1 MAFFVCHVAKYSR
14 NNIVGIQKHNQR
26 QNKSYKNKDID
37 ITKSNKNIDFENK
50 TRIKYLEKIEEVIK
64 ENRKKG
70 KVIRKDAILMC
81 ESVISASPEFFLGM
95 DHKDKEKYFKYSY
108 EFLKDRYGEKN
119 IISATVHFDETTP
132 HMHFN
137 FVPITYDGKL
147 SAKDLI
153 TRIELKKIQDE
164 LPKYLQ
170 SRGFD
175 IKRGREYS
183 KEKHIQPEDYKKQQ
197 IQELRELETK
207 LEYVKKLFKGLEKSL
222 NSFNELEPANVKK
235 SLITG
240 KETVYKNDYDE
251 VIDILKGTMKENIE
265 LKEKL
270 YNEQLKTS
278 NLEFKL
284 NTVNEYERLIYEKEK
299 KLKLEKEEFE
309 EQKQLISE
317 REKNIEKV
325 IENKDKNNK
334 NILNEKEIERN
345 KLEKQYKNLSR
356 KYNHSIKKYE
366 KEIEELSKNDI
377 YIIFNK
383 SSIKEIQENDT
394 YRFKDA
400 NNFIKELNKLCF
412 YRNETRELGFQM
424 SFGTNAKGSF
434 LEKNIILGQYRDID
448 LKREI
453 ININKSNNKVVS
465 KDLFRD

>member
-37 ITKSNKNIDFENK
+37 ITKSSKNIDFENK
-50 TRIKYLEKIEEVIK
+50 TRIKYLEKVEKIIK
-64 ENRKKG
+64 ENRTKG

-95 DHKDKEKYFKYSY
+95 HQKEKEKYFKYTY

-119 IISATVHFDETTP
+119 IVSATVHFDETTP

-137 FVPITYDGKL
+137 FVPITFDGKL
-147 SAKDLI
+147 SAKDI
-153 TRIELKKIQDE
+153 VTRIELKKIQDE
-164 LPKYLQ
+164 LPRFLQ
-170 SRGFD
+170 SKGFD

-183 KEKHIQPEDYKKQQ
+183 EAKHIQPEDYKKQQ
-197 IQELRELETK
+197 IQELKELENK
-207 LEYVKKLFKGLEKSL
+207 LEYVKKLFKGFDKPL
-222 NSFNELEPANVKK
+222 NSFNELEPVNIKK

-270 YNEQLKTS
+270 YNEQLKTRH
-278 NLEFKL
+278 LEVKL
-284 NTVNEYERLIYEKEK
+284 NTVNEYERLTYEKEK
-299 KLKLEKEEFE
+299 KLKLEKEELE

-317 REKNIEKV
+317 HEKNLDKV
-325 IENKDKNNK
+325 LKNKDKNNRK
-334 NILNEKEIERN
+334 ILDEKEVEINE
-345 KLEKQYKNLSR
+345 LEKQYKNLSR
-356 KYNHSIKKYE
+356 KYNNTIREYE
-366 KEIEELSKNDI
+366 NVVEEFSNNDI

-400 NNFIKELNKLCF
+400 NNLIKVLNELYF
-412 YRNETRELGFQM
+412 HSNETKEIGFNM
-424 SFGTNAKGSF
+424 SFGANNENVF
-434 LEKNIILGQYRDID
+434 LQKNIILGQYRDID
-448 LKREI
+448 LRQ
-453 ININKSNNKVVS
+453 
-465 KDLFRD
+465 

>member
-1 MAFFVCHVAKYSR
+1 
-14 NNIVGIQKHNQR
+14 
-26 QNKSYKNKDID
+26 
-37 ITKSNKNIDFENK
+37 
-50 TRIKYLEKIEEVIK
+50 
-64 ENRKKG
+64 
-70 KVIRKDAILMC
+70 
-81 ESVISASPEFFLGM
+81 
-95 DHKDKEKYFKYSY
+95 
-108 EFLKDRYGEKN
+108 
-119 IISATVHFDETTP
+119 
-132 HMHFN
+132 
-137 FVPITYDGKL
+137 L

-164 LPKYLQ
+164 LPRYLQ

-183 KEKHIQPEDYKKQQ
+183 KEIHMQPEDYKKQQ
-197 IQELRELETK
+197 IQELIELETK
-207 LEYVKKLFKGLEKSL
+207 LEYVKKLFKGFEKPL

-284 NTVNEYERLIYEKEK
+284 NTINEYERFIYEKEK
-299 KLKLEKEEFE
+299 KLQLEKEEFE
-309 EQKQLISE
+309 EQKQLIYE

-325 IENKDKNNK
+325 LENKDKNNK
-334 NILNEKEIERN
+334 NILDEKEVERN
-345 KLEKQYKNLSR
+345 ELEKRYKNLSR

-400 NNFIKELNKLCF
+400 NNFIKELNKFCF
-412 YRNETRELGFQM
+412 YRNETKELGFQM
-424 SFGTNAKGSF
+424 SFETNDKGSF

-465 KDLFRD
+465 KDLFKD

>member
-1 MAFFVCHVAKYSR
+1 
-14 NNIVGIQKHNQR
+14 
-26 QNKSYKNKDID
+26 
-37 ITKSNKNIDFENK
+37 
-50 TRIKYLEKIEEVIK
+50 
-64 ENRKKG
+64 
-70 KVIRKDAILMC
+70 
-81 ESVISASPEFFLGM
+81 
-95 DHKDKEKYFKYSY
+95 
-108 EFLKDRYGEKN
+108 
-119 IISATVHFDETTP
+119 
-132 HMHFN
+132 
-137 FVPITYDGKL
+137 
-147 SAKDLI
+147 
-153 TRIELKKIQDE
+153 
-164 LPKYLQ
+164 
-170 SRGFD
+170 
-175 IKRGREYS
+175 
-183 KEKHIQPEDYKKQQ
+183 QPEDYKKQQ
-197 IQELRELETK
+197 IQELRELESK
-207 LEYVKKLFKGLEKSL
+207 LEYVKKLFKGFEKPL

-334 NILNEKEIERN
+334 NILHEKEVERN
-345 KLEKQYKNLSR
+345 ELEKQYKNLSR

-453 ININKSNNKVVS
+453 ININKSNKKVIS